1 MEKNLYIDASH
12 PDETRIVLKSD
23 NGIEE
28 YEYEDKNKINLKNSI
43 YLGTISRVEP
53 SLQAAFINFG
63 RIKHGFLAFNDI
75 QSDYYQI
82 PTEDKD
88 KLQEAEEKIRED
100 LKNNNLDE
108 SNNEFKLE
116 NEKTNNEDENLD
128 KNNEDENLDK
138 NNDDENLDKNNED
151 ENLDK
156 NNDDEKQ
163 EENNGAVEEKK
174 QNINQR
180 EKLKNSYGVTRY
192 KIQEVMKPG
201 QVILIQV
208 TKEERGNKGAAL
220 TTFIS
225 LAGKYIVLM
234 PNTAKGGGISRKIFN
249 SLDRAKIRNMLSEIE
264 IPKSMGIIVRTAGSN
279 KTKNE
284 IEKDFQNTLKTW
296 DQIKNKALD
305 SNAPSLIYEEGDI
318 IKRALRDIYD
328 NDTTNIYIDGDD
340 GYQKA
345 KSFIKELIP
354 TCAKFLKKHKG
365 KIPLF
370 HNVGIE
376 KELNNIFDPVV
387 KLKSG
392 GYLVINPTEALVA
405 IDINS
410 GQSIKASNIEKT
422 ALNTNLE
429 AAEEISKQI
438 KIRDLSGLIVIDFID
453 MTNFFNKRMVEK
465 KMRESIR
472 KDRARIQTGKISSF
486 GLLEM
491 TRQRLRAGSI
501 RWETNLS
508 LESFALK
515 IVKKSEMLSF
525 TDKVKNVNVQ
535 VPEKV
540 KLYIDIILKKEIKY
554 FQDKFK
560 INIQFFADPQLIIP
574 EYCINLFDKNKK
586 IINKILNI
594 NKIESLKS
602 GVENKE
608 KKIAKEEKKTNKPLS
623 EKTKKINTKKNKKK
637 LPKTLWIRRKKKA
650 T

>member
-12 PDETRIVLKSD
+12 PDETRVVLKSD
-23 NGIEE
+23 DGIEE
-28 YEYEDKNKINLKNSI
+28 YEYEDKNKLNFKNNI
-43 YLGTISRVEP
+43 YLGTVSRVEP

-63 RIKHGFLAFNDI
+63 RVKHGFLAFNDI

-82 PTEDKD
+82 PTADKE
-88 KLQEAEEKIRED
+88 KLKETEEKIRED
-100 LKNNNLDE
+100 LKNKNLDDLSSEINSNIE
-108 SNNEFKLE
+108 SIN
-116 NEKTNNEDENLD
+116 DEN
-128 KNNEDENLDK
+128 KNLEKNEANLSLG
-138 NNDDENLDKNNED
+138 E
-151 ENLDK
+151 
-156 NNDDEKQ
+156 
-163 EENNGAVEEKK
+163 EEK
-174 QNINQR
+174 NINVR
-180 EKLKNSYGVTRY
+180 EKLKNSYGLKKY
-192 KIQEVMKPG
+192 KIQEVIKPG

-208 TKEERGNKGAAL
+208 IKDERGNKGAAL

-249 SLDRAKIRNMLSEIE
+249 SADRTKMRNILHEIE

-279 KTKNE
+279 KTKNDV
-284 IEKDFQNTLKTW
+284 EKDFQNTLKTW

-328 NDTTNIYIDGDD
+328 NDTSNIYVDGTE
-340 GYQKA
+340 GFQKA

-354 TCAKFLKKHKG
+354 KSAKFLQKHKG

-370 HNVGIE
+370 HEVGIE
-376 KELNNIFDPVV
+376 KELNDIFDPVV

-429 AAEEISKQI
+429 SAEEIAKQI

-453 MTNFFNKRMVEK
+453 MVNFFNRKLVEK
-465 KMRESIR
+465 KLREFIR
-472 KDRARIQTGKISSF
+472 KDRARIQVGKISAF

-491 TRQRLRAGSI
+491 TRQRLREGSI
-501 RWETNLS
+501 KWETNLS

-515 IVKKSEMLSF
+515 VVKKSEMLSF
-525 TDKVKNVNVQ
+525 TNKVKNVNVKI
-535 VPEKV
+535 PEKV
-540 KLYIDIILKKEIKY
+540 KIYIDKILKKEIKY
-554 FQDKFK
+554 FEDKFK
-560 INIQFFADPQLIIP
+560 IKINFLADPQLIIP
-574 EYCINLFDKNKK
+574 EYSINLLSKDNITINK
-586 IINKILNI
+586 IENINKILG
-594 NKIESLKS
+594 L
-602 GVENKE
+602 
-608 KKIAKEEKKTNKPLS
+608 KEELILEIKKQKVP
-623 EKTKKINTKKNKKK
+623 KKNKKSK
-637 LPKTLWIRRKKKA
+637 ELSEKVKKSTPKKSKNKSLKTLWVRRKKVA
-650 T
+650 

>member
-12 PDETRIVLKSD
+12 PDETRVVLKSD

-28 YEYEDKNKINLKNSI
+28 YEYEDKNKLNFKNNI
-43 YLGTISRVEP
+43 YLGTVSRVEP

-63 RIKHGFLAFNDI
+63 RVKHGFLAFNDI

-82 PTEDKD
+82 PTEDKER
-88 KLQEAEEKIRED
+88 LQEAEEKIRED
-100 LKNNNLDE
+100 LKNKNLDDV
-108 SNNEFKLE
+108 NNEVNSDSELTDGE
-116 NEKTNNEDENLD
+116 NKNLK
-128 KNNEDENLDK
+128 KNNENIEIEKDEANLDPEGERK
-138 NNDDENLDKNNED
+138 DTNE
-151 ENLDK
+151 
-156 NNDDEKQ
+156 
-163 EENNGAVEEKK
+163 
-174 QNINQR
+174 R
-180 EKLKNSYGVTRY
+180 EKLKKSYGLKRY
-192 KIQEVMKPG
+192 KIQEVIKPG
-201 QVILIQV
+201 QIILIQV
-208 TKEERGNKGAAL
+208 IKEERGNKGAAL

-249 SLDRAKIRNMLSEIE
+249 SFDRNKIRSILNEIE
-264 IPKSMGIIVRTAGSN
+264 IQKSMGVIVRTAGAN

-296 DQIKNKALD
+296 DQIKSNALK

-328 NDTTNIYIDGDD
+328 NDTSNIYVDGNE

-354 TCAKFLKKHKG
+354 KSAKFLQKHKS

-370 HNVGIE
+370 HEVGIE

-429 AAEEISKQI
+429 AAEEIAKQL
-438 KIRDLSGLIVIDFID
+438 KIRDLSGLVVIDFID
-453 MTNFFNKRMVEK
+453 MMNFFNRRFVEK

-472 KDRARIQTGKISSF
+472 KDRARIQVGKISTF

-491 TRQRLRAGSI
+491 TRQRLREGSI
-501 RWETNLS
+501 KWETNLS

-525 TDKVKNVNVQ
+525 TDKVKSVNVK

-540 KLYIDIILKKEIKY
+540 KLYIDKILKKEIKY
-554 FQDKFK
+554 FEDKFK
-560 INIQFFADPQLIIP
+560 INITFLSDPQLIIP
-574 EYCINLFDKNKK
+574 EYSINLLDKKK
-586 IINKILNI
+586 ITL
-594 NKIESLKS
+594 NKIENINIIEGLKNEPR
-602 GVENKE
+602 VET
-608 KKIAKEEKKTNKPLS
+608 KKTKDS
-623 EKTKKINTKKNKKK
+623 KTDKKNKKASSEK
-637 LPKTLWIRRKKKA
+637 VKKNITIKVKKKSPRILWARRKKKLSKS
-650 T
+650 TL

>member
-12 PDETRIVLKSD
+12 PDETRVVLKSD

-28 YEYEDKNKINLKNSI
+28 YEYEDKNKLNFKNNI
-43 YLGTISRVEP
+43 YLGTVSRVEP

-63 RIKHGFLAFNDI
+63 RVKHGFLAFNDI

-82 PTEDKD
+82 PTGDKE
-88 KLQEAEEKIRED
+88 KLQDTEEKIRED
-100 LKNNNLDE
+100 LKNKNLE
-108 SNNEFKLE
+108 ELNTEINSE
-116 NEKTNNEDENLD
+116 NELTNNENKDLEKNESNLD
-128 KNNEDENLDK
+128 PE
-138 NNDDENLDKNNED
+138 
-151 ENLDK
+151 
-156 NNDDEKQ
+156 
-163 EENNGAVEEKK
+163 VEKK
-174 QNINQR
+174 NINVR
-180 EKLKNSYGVTRY
+180 EKLKNSYGLRRY
-192 KIQEVMKPG
+192 KIQEVIKPG

-208 TKEERGNKGAAL
+208 IKEERGNKGAAL

-249 SLDRAKIRNMLSEIE
+249 SSDRTKIRNILNEIE
-264 IPKSMGIIVRTAGSN
+264 IQKSMGVIVRTAGAN

-328 NDTTNIYIDGDD
+328 NDTSNIYIDGSE

-354 TCAKFLKKHKG
+354 KSAKFLQKHKG

-370 HNVGIE
+370 HESGIE

-429 AAEEISKQI
+429 AAKEIAQQI

-453 MTNFFNKRMVEK
+453 MMNFFNRRLVEK
-465 KMRESIR
+465 KMRESLR
-472 KDRARIQTGKISSF
+472 KDRARIQVGKISTF

-491 TRQRLRAGSI
+491 TRQRLREGSI

-525 TDKVKNVNVQ
+525 TDKVNSVNVRI
-535 VPEKV
+535 PEKV
-540 KLYIDIILKKEIKY
+540 KLYIDKILKKEIKY
-554 FQDKFK
+554 FEDKFK
-560 INIQFFADPQLIIP
+560 IKISFFADPKLIIP
-574 EYCINLFDKNKK
+574 EYSIGLFDKNKK
-586 IINKILNI
+586 TI
-594 NKIESLKS
+594 NKIENINIIEGL
-602 GVENKE
+602 E
-608 KKIAKEEKKTNKPLS
+608 KKFQEEIKVKKPPKIISKSKNKKLPP
-623 EKTKKINTKKNKKK
+623 EKIKKNTVKKVKKK
-637 LPKTLWIRRKKKA
+637 LPRTLWVRRKKKA
-650 T
+650 A